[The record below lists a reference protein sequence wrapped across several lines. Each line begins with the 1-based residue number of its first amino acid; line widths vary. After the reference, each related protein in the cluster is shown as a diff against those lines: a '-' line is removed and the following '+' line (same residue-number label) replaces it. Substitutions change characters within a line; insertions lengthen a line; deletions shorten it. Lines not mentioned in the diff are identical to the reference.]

1 MTTVPRRHL
10 DGSDHR
16 RLPVLRAREQSCGPG
31 SFSSTAPAALRQGSP
46 PGGRPGSAP
55 QGTWK
60 LRFIS
65 VFSFQSLLCSLHDR
79 CVSITRRS
87 DGKARECGPLLPSLA
102 TPLPCL
108 TPVPLPLSHLP
119 PPHLPPPSSP
129 LQASGSCIWDELLA
143 SVFLFALPFKLS
155 GFLSGL

>member
-16 RLPVLRAREQSCGPG
+16 RLPVLREREQSCGPG
-31 SFSSTAPAALRQGSP
+31 SFSSSAPAALRQGSP

-55 QGTWK
+55 RG
-60 LRFIS
+60 LG
-65 VFSFQSLLCSLHDR
+65 SFDLLQCSHFKAC
-79 CVSITRRS
+79 CVAAMT
-87 DGKARECGPLLPSLA
+87 DVCPLLLRECGPLLPSLA
-102 TPLPCL
+102 TPCPPLPRP

-119 PPHLPPPSSP
+119 PPHLPPPSSL
-129 LQASGSCIWDELLA
+129 LQASGSRIWDELLA